1 MQAGFASTSNVSLAA
16 SVLES
21 LMNKS
26 YASGVKLLGD
36 SSSSALATSDG
47 TSAPVSE
54 ADAKKQKHA
63 WKGGGNISGHFGET
77 KGTETG
83 ESSSSNNDNNAGG
96 KQKSKN
102 EVDPDPVR
110 ASDCRFIVNVSSM
123 EGKFYRRK
131 LATHPH
137 TNMAKAALN
146 MLTRTSASEYQKY
159 NIFMT
164 AVDTGWINDEN
175 PIERA
180 ARTAE
185 THNFATPL
193 DEIDA
198 AARILDPIFAPLLK
212 AQSLRDSA
220 SDGSGEHVHVSALN
234 DGFCAPPFGCF
245 LKDYFPTE
253 W

>member
-1 MQAGFASTSNVSLAA
+1 
-16 SVLES
+16 
-21 LMNKS
+21 MNKAS
-26 YASGVKLLGD
+26 ASSGVKLLGD
-36 SSSSALATSDG
+36 SSTSDV
-47 TSAPVSE
+47 VSSE
-54 ADAKKQKHA
+54 RSNSLNGVEAKKQKNA
-63 WKGGGNISGHFGET
+63 WKGGGNISGHFAGSKVSEAADT
-77 KGTETG
+77 PGNSAEARARRDKGS
-83 ESSSSNNDNNAGG
+83 ESN
-96 KQKSKN
+96 KKKSKD
-102 EVDPDPVR
+102 EADPDPVH
-110 ASDCRFIVNVSSM
+110 ASECRFIVNVSSM

-159 NIFMT
+159 NIYMT

-212 AQSLRDSA
+212 AQSVRRVSG
-220 SDGSGEHVHVSALN
+220 SDDGEGAEQVHVSASN
-234 DGFCAPPFGCF
+234 DGLCAPPFGCF
-245 LKDYFPTE
+245 LKDFFPTE